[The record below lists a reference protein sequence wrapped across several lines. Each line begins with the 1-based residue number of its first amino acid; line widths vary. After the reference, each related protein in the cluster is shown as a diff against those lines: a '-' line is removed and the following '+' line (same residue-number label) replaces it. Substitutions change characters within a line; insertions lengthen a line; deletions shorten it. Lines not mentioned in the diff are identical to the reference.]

1 MDGPN
6 HFEGKSVN
14 EHLLAARKKGS
25 SASSECHG
33 TEMPGHKAAAI
44 DAAKETAVFLLAF
57 WMILSHF
64 SVGNSL
70 IFTALFAISITY
82 FFWKMGRSALLGFS
96 RLERLHRLIE
106 EERWEIEHNRAQ
118 EKEELTAMY
127 AQKGLSGKLLED
139 VIEVLMA
146 DDQRLLQLMLTEELG
161 LSLES
166 FEHPI
171 KQSFGAGI
179 GVLIAACG
187 TIASLYFGNFLM
199 GIAFGAILLILAAA
213 LRAKLEKNRLLTSC
227 VWNFSTSFLTL
238 GILHFILKLL

>member
-1 MDGPN
+1 MELKDKIRSVLKTSGP
-6 HFEGKSVN
+6 VV
-14 EHLLAARKKGS
+14 
-25 SASSECHG
+25 C
-33 TEMPGHKAAAI
+33 
-44 DAAKETAVFLLAF
+44 
-57 WMILSHF
+57 
-64 SVGNSL
+64 
-70 IFTALFAISITY
+70 
-82 FFWKMGRSALLGFS
+82 
-96 RLERLHRLIE
+96 
-106 EERWEIEHNRAQ
+106 
-118 EKEELTAMY
+118 
-127 AQKGLSGKLLED
+127 
-139 VIEVLMA
+139 EVLMA

-238 GILHFILKLL
+238 GILHFILKFRRPHRLQPSVRLHEWRTATPCPWRSA